1 MIIKTYRMRLT
12 LVLTSCFSLLFLLS
26 LLAVYHEYKMKLYE
40 TVDLSLMRS
49 AKSTTESKFDANRLD
64 RDQEIITRF
73 GDDYHQIVRINGTTV
88 VGSLSGMAQKW
99 PVSMEKLQEA
109 LKGKPAFDT
118 VSHKGERFRVLYYP
132 MGKEEVLRTGV
143 TFDDIAKQ
151 LSEIRRLAVFLPAF
165 IIGVLFLGGWL
176 LAGVAVAPAVE
187 LRRRAEEIM
196 RDKTAEKIDI
206 GSKGKE
212 IDGLVLVINTMIENI
227 HTSVD
232 THMRFTSDV
241 AHEIRSPLTSLIGN
255 TEVTLRKKRSS
266 EEYEELLRHNL
277 TDMMRLSRITD
288 NILFLSKADN
298 QIIELRKQRFDLKQ
312 FLVNIVERFAFKAE
326 QNGVAITEQYDKHR
340 VELYGDM
347 NLLEQAFS
355 NLIENALKYTPGGGK
370 VTVRATR
377 DEREVRVAISDTGV
391 GIPEEDMQHIFD
403 RFYRVETEHARP
415 TGTGLGLSITQWII
429 AANNGKIY
437 VKSKVGEGSE
447 FTVVFPAEGP
457 IQ

>member
-12 LVLTSCFSLLFLLS
+12 LVLSSCFSLLFLFS
-26 LLAVYHEYKMKLYE
+26 LLVVYREYKLKLYE
-40 TVDLSLMRS
+40 TVDLALIRS
-49 AKSTTESKFDANRLD
+49 AKATAESKVDANHLN

-73 GDDYHQIVRINGTTV
+73 GDDFHQIAPRNGTAV
-88 VGSLSGMAQKW
+88 VGSLSSMTQKW
-99 PVSMEKLQEA
+99 PVSMEKLQGA
-109 LKGKPAFDT
+109 LSGKPGYDT
-118 VSHKGERFRVLYYP
+118 VNNKGEKFRVLYYP
-132 MGKEEVLRTGV
+132 VGKSQVLRTGA
-143 TFDDIAKQ
+143 TLDDIVKQ
-151 LSEIRRLAVFLPAF
+151 LAEIRRLAVFLPAF
-165 IIGVLFLGGWL
+165 IIGISFMGSWL
-176 LAGVAVAPAVE
+176 LAGYAVAPAVK

-196 RDKTAEKIDI
+196 RNKTAEKIDI

-232 THMRFTSDV
+232 AHMRFTSDV

-255 TEVTLRKKRSS
+255 TEVTLRKKRSP
-266 EEYEELLRHNL
+266 EEYEELLRLNL
-277 TDMMRLSRITD
+277 ADMMRLSRITD
-288 NILFLSKADN
+288 NILFLSRADN

-312 FLVNIVERFAFKAE
+312 FLVNIVERFAFKAG
-326 QNGVAITEQYDKHR
+326 QNGIVLTEQYDKHR

-355 NLIENALKYTPGGGK
+355 NLIENALKYTVGGGK

-377 DEREVRVAISDTGV
+377 DETEIRVAINDTGV
-391 GIPEEDMQHIFD
+391 GIPEEDLQHIFD

-447 FTVVFPAEGP
+447 FTVVFPVEGP
-457 IQ
+457 RQ